1 MKSDRTV
8 ANNTL
13 SFQKLLSNSSDF
25 QTSDLT
31 AGERQYRLYYLDT
44 MIEFA
49 IVRDHIIQP
58 LLVHKDVSVRQAVP
72 ILHVIET
79 ELLAEAT
86 MALMEGKTIV
96 QVEGE
101 ATLYLFGT
109 AMNKERSINIPVNE
123 RVLRGSNEALIENL
137 DTNLNLMRKL
147 IATPD
152 LVVRYY
158 RIGRRS
164 NTKIAILYLKSIVNE
179 DIVKELDRRL
189 VSIDIDYIEAP
200 GFIQELMDEKSFS
213 LFPQMLVTERPDR
226 VRSYLMDGK
235 VAILTNGSPD
245 GLILPVSFWAFFQSP
260 DDYQIN
266 WLLGSTFRILRIFCF
281 IIAIS
286 LPGAYVAMVT
296 FDPRILPFEIAL
308 TLQSS
313 MQFIAMPAVLEA
325 VSMLLILEILRE
337 ATIRLPSPI
346 GQTIGVVGGIVIGT
360 VVVQSN
366 LVSNTM
372 VVVVAFTGIA
382 SFIIPSYE
390 MSSAARLLPY
400 PFIFMSAILGLI
412 GLELAYLFVLAHLSR
427 LHMMGVPYF
436 YTGLNGGSMRDT
448 LIRAPIWRLRTR
460 AKESLTNNK
469 VRIRNPRGWEK

>member
-1 MKSDRTV
+1 MQSDRLTS
-8 ANNTL
+8 NNTRVI
-13 SFQKLLSNSSDF
+13 QEQLSNSSDF
-25 QTSDLT
+25 QTHDLT
-31 AGERQYRLYYLDT
+31 AGNRHFRLYYLNT
-44 MIEFA
+44 MIEYA
-49 IVRDHIIQP
+49 IVQEHIIRP
-58 LLVHKDVSVRQAVP
+58 LLVHTDVDIREAVSV
-72 ILHVIET
+72 LHASET
-79 ELLAEAT
+79 ELLTDAITAVI
-86 MALMEGKTIV
+86 EGKTVV
-96 QVEGE
+96 QIEGE
-101 ATLYLFGT
+101 TTLYIYGT
-109 AMNKERSINIPVNE
+109 ALNKERSINVPVNE

-137 DTNLNLMRKL
+137 ETNLNLMRKL

-152 LVVRYY
+152 LVVKYY
-158 RIGRRS
+158 HLGRRS
-164 NTKIAILYLKSIVNE
+164 NTKIAILYLNSIVNE
-179 DIVKELDRRL
+179 QIVQELDRRMN
-189 VSIDIDYIEAP
+189 SIDIDYVEAP
-200 GFIQELMDEKSFS
+200 GFIQELVEEKSFS

-235 VAILTNGSPD
+235 VAILTSGSPD
-245 GLILPVSFWAFFQSP
+245 SLILPVSFWAFFQSP

-266 WLLGSTFRILRIFCF
+266 WLLGSTFRILRVFCF

-313 MQFIAMPAVLEA
+313 MQFIAFPAVLEA
-325 VSMLLILEILRE
+325 ISMLLILEILRE

-372 VVVVAFTGIA
+372 VVVVAFTGLA

-412 GLELAYLFVLAHLSR
+412 GLEFAYLFVLAHLSR

-436 YTGLNGGSMRDT
+436 YSGLNAGSIRDT
-448 LIRAPIWRLRTR
+448 LFRAPLWRLKTR
-460 AKESLTNNK
+460 AKESLTRNK